1 MKALPTLTTIFAA
14 LCLVAGIAEGSVFLI
29 SESILM
35 FLLGLPGLCFQIYE
49 MTKTCKRK
57 HDEGN
62 NK

>member
-14 LCLVAGIAEGSVFLI
+14 CCLVAGIVDKSIFCI

-35 FLLGLPGLCFQIYE
+35 FLLGLPALCFQIYE
-49 MTKTCKRK
+49 MTPICKRK
-57 HDEGN
+57 HDEGS